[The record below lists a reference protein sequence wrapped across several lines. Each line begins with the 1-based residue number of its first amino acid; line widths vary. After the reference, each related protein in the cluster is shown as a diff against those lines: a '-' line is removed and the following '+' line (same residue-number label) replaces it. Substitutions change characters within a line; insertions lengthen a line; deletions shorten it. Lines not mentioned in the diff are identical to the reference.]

1 MAITG
6 FLGFISYA
14 FLQVVLTHDIPI
26 LSIQQLQCFLFT
38 HSVVH
43 YSNVLRHQELDMF
56 SSLLNMHKLAVI
68 LVVFL
73 AITLFSG
80 IAWSEEDLSVTKHTD
95 ILTPFLVSTG
105 ISLISD
111 DNRGSQ
117 KSWRYGEALT
127 ATYVAVNVLK
137 HVCKEN
143 RPDGSG
149 TDSFPSGHAALAFT
163 SAAVLD
169 SSQPGRGWIGYL
181 AAGLVSWER
190 VEDRKHFWRDV
201 IAGAVIGQVIGKQLA
216 EKDHSNSPVMSM
228 SIVF

>member
-1 MAITG
+1 
-6 FLGFISYA
+6 
-14 FLQVVLTHDIPI
+14 
-26 LSIQQLQCFLFT
+26 
-38 HSVVH
+38 
-43 YSNVLRHQELDMF
+43 MF
-56 SSLLNMHKLAVI
+56 GSLLNMHKHAVI
-68 LVVFL
+68 LIAFL

-80 IAWSEEDLSVTKHTD
+80 IAWGEENLSLTKHTD

-111 DNRGSQ
+111 DNRGAQ
-117 KSWRYGEALT
+117 KSWRYTEAL
-127 ATYVAVNVLK
+127 ATTFVAVNALK

-181 AAGLVSWER
+181 AAGFVSWER

-201 IAGAVIGQVIGKQLA
+201 IAGAVIGQVIGKQFA
-216 EKDHSNSPVMSM
+216 EPDHSSSPVMSM
-228 SIVF
+228 SIAF